1 MEIKVTKDERFLED
15 GIIGYII
22 EARNEDF
29 THVITQKYGEDDY
42 AVCFTDDINDVNEGY
57 SDRGTAEEII
67 QDIKENITDKET
79 MMDAI
84 DTMFLL
90 EKDEIE

>member
-1 MEIKVTKDERFLED
+1 MELNITKDERYLEE
-15 GIIGYII
+15 GIFGYII
-22 EARNEDF
+22 KARNEDF
-29 THVITQKYGEDDY
+29 SYVITQKYFEDEY

-90 EKDEIE
+90 EKEDAQ